1 MEIQFLAIYCL
12 KLILKYVCEL
22 CCVVRFCKE
31 IYTTEEINVSVV
43 APRRTYQTPS
53 LSITRAVETSNERSA
68 IWNSLQNPELW
79 RGQWRVASNQVQ
91 LTKRGEGEWPCHRYS
106 VVHVPLANEG
116 YVTKTWKERWMR
128 NGGQNTYMQNLV
140 LWKWDLHVTHGHINR
155 ISFLLATVICN
166 WSWGHENWHARTL
179 MLRDRNRAESY
190 MQRLQNFGIWE
201 SFLH

>member
-1 MEIQFLAIYCL
+1 MLCGAFLQRNLYNRRNKCQCGCPKKNVPNPKSIYHTRSGDVKWEECDLKFLA
-12 KLILKYVCEL
+12 KSRILKRTMACCE
-22 CCVVRFCKE
+22 
-31 IYTTEEINVSVV
+31 
-43 APRRTYQTPS
+43 QPS
-53 LSITRAVETSNERSA
+53 SIDKT
-68 IWNSLQNPELW
+68 
-79 RGQWRVASNQVQ
+79 
-91 LTKRGEGEWPCHRYS
+91 GEGEWPCHRYS